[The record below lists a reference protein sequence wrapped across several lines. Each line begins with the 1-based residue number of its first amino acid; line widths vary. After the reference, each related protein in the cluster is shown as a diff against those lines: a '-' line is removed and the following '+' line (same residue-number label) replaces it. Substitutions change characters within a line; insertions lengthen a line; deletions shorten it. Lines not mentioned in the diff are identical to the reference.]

1 MPVYDNALLKKVAD
15 LLFEIGKD
23 LFSRGTVKDAVA
35 WEGQYGFRAGW
46 VMSPKKMYG
55 AGVAH
60 DANVPFSGP
69 YVSRALKAHGIVAV
83 DFEYEREMC
92 MFDFLERLSNAM
104 YDVTDD
110 EKVHLTII
118 PEPGYPWP
126 APDGYWS
133 AKKNRLI
140 RSDRPEW
147 MLPENVVDEARHV
160 NSPGVDLCRF
170 PRPPADDFVGAEV
183 ATYGRSDDDFFIVT
197 HAMGTIEGTTRY
209 GVLEGVAGWEQNAQS
224 VVDCGGLL
232 FPSMSVG
239 KIPATNFG
247 VGVLIADVGVVLNSL
262 KPYLKRGMNAP
273 SLVYSSDAWTGR
285 TGSFTT
291 DSAVAAFEQLHG
303 HSDYM
308 SYVDQNIWSLGAP
321 RAWAVTGPGELAD
334 EILKTSTLKKEL
346 RERFSIWTR
355 GLEPEAIQKM
365 TERVSNTK
373 ARYGYLEAKVNG
385 VMQVSEFPIAAVPPQ
400 QEEGFRRFLE
410 MTGFKG
416 ELLVVDLP
424 DEIFE
429 VMQSAW
435 SPTDVPYEMKAA
447 IRTWAHLEYG
457 WNVTDAVRRIAKKV
471 AVR

>member
-1 MPVYDNALLKKVAD
+1 MGSPEENALLKKFAD
-15 LLFEIGKD
+15 LLLAIGKD
-23 LFSRGTVKDAVA
+23 LFTRGTVKDAVA
-35 WEGQYGFRAGW
+35 WEGRHGLRVAWVMNPKRMYAAGIGHDAHMPFYGRWAAAVFERHGLRAG
-46 VMSPKKMYG
+46 
-55 AGVAH
+55 
-60 DANVPFSGP
+60 
-69 YVSRALKAHGIVAV
+69 I
-83 DFEYEREMC
+83 FEYEHKLLMN
-92 MFDFLERLSNAM
+92 DFLERAANTL
-104 YDVTDD
+104 YDVD
-110 EKVHLTII
+110 EDGARITII

-147 MLPENVVDEARHV
+147 ILPENVVDAARHID
-160 NSPGVDLCRF
+160 SPGVDLCKLIPEVR
-170 PRPPADDFVGAEV
+170 DGVVGAQV
-183 ATYGRSDDDFFIVT
+183 ATYGRSADDFFIVT
-197 HAMGTIEGTTRY
+197 HAMGTIEGMTRY
-209 GVLEGVAGWEQNAQS
+209 GELEGVAGWAQNARH

-262 KPYLKRGMNAP
+262 KPYLKRGMSAP

-285 TGSFTT
+285 TGSFMT
-291 DSAVAAFEQLHG
+291 DSAISAFEQLHG

-308 SYVDQNIWSLGAP
+308 YYVDQNIWPLGAP

-334 EILKTSTLKKEL
+334 EIYKTSALKREL

-355 GLEPEAIQKM
+355 GLEPEEILEM

-373 ARYGYLEAKVNG
+373 SRYGYLEAKVNG
-385 VMQVSEFPIAAVPPQ
+385 VMQVSDFPIAAVPPQ

-410 MTGFKG
+410 MTGFNG
-416 ELLVVDLP
+416 ELLIVDLP
-424 DEIFE
+424 DEVFE
-429 VMQSAW
+429 VMQSSWNPADM
-435 SPTDVPYEMKAA
+435 SHELKNAV
-447 IRTWAHLEYG
+447 RVWAHLEYG
-457 WNVTDAVRRIAKKV
+457 WNVSDAVRRVGRKV